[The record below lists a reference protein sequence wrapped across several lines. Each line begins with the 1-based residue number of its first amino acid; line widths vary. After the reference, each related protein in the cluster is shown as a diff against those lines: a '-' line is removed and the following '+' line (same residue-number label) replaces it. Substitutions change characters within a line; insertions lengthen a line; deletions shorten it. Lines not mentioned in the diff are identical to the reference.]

1 MQQRTNRKEYNAKAH
16 GSFISTKKTNYIQ
29 MKKLFLLSLT
39 VAIVLVSQTELKAQQ
54 SYKNAFGARLGAA
67 NGITFKTFTQ
77 SNRAW
82 DFILNFQSNDNYHDR
97 GYRERVRF
105 TALYEIHNPI
115 NNAGGLKYY
124 YGVGGTLGS
133 SKYRRDE
140 NRRLYAGLAGVLGL
154 DYKFA
159 EAPINVSLD
168 WKPEFEIAPNSGY
181 FDEQGLGLSIR
192 FTF

>member
-1 MQQRTNRKEYNAKAH
+1 MCSSTQTEMNNTLKHMEASSPLKNNK
-16 GSFISTKKTNYIQ
+16 FIM

-39 VAIVLVSQTELKAQQ
+39 VAIVLLSQTESKAQQ

-77 SNRAW
+77 NNRAW
-82 DFILNFQSNDNYHDR
+82 DFILNFQNNGNDDNR
-97 GYRERVRF
+97 RERVRF

-115 NNAGGLKYY
+115 NNAGGLNYY

-133 SKYRRDE
+133 SRYKYRNDNDRK
-140 NRRLYAGLAGVLGL
+140 LYAGLAGVLGL

-168 WKPEFEIAPNSGY
+168 WKPELNIITNVAFEGSAVGVSA
-181 FDEQGLGLSIR
+181 R
-192 FTF
+192 FPV

>member
-1 MQQRTNRKEYNAKAH
+1 
-16 GSFISTKKTNYIQ
+16 

-39 VAIVLVSQTELKAQQ
+39 VAIVLLSQTESKAQQ

-82 DFILNFQSNDNYHDR
+82 DFILNFQSNNYDDDNRRD
-97 GYRERVRF
+97 RVRF

-133 SKYRRDE
+133 SKYRRDDE
-140 NRRLYAGLAGVLGL
+140 RKLYAGLAGVLGL

-168 WKPEFEIAPNSGY
+168 WKPELEIAPNSGR

>member
-1 MQQRTNRKEYNAKAH
+1 
-16 GSFISTKKTNYIQ
+16 
-29 MKKLFLLSLT
+29 MKKLLLLSLT
-39 VAIVLVSQTELKAQQ
+39 VAIVLLSQSESKAQQ

-77 SNRAW
+77 NNRAW
-82 DFILNFQSNDNYHDR
+82 DFILNFQSNGNDDDR
-97 GYRERVRF
+97 RERIRF

-115 NNAGGLKYY
+115 NNAGGLNYY

-133 SKYRRDE
+133 SKYRRD
-140 NRRLYAGLAGVLGL
+140 NDRRLYAGLAGVLGL

-168 WKPEFEIAPNSGY
+168 WKPELELAPDAGD